1 MEWIEISILVVSGT
15 LVGFINTL
23 AGGGSIISLSVLMML
38 GLSAPVA
45 NGTNRIAVAVQTL
58 SATSSFRRQKVL
70 ETKKALLLS
79 IPGVLGSLIGAWIA
93 ADINEEIFEKAIG
106 VIMLLMMVFILFN
119 PDRYIYGKKDLAE
132 KPLNWKIYL
141 LFFAIGIYG
150 GFIHVGVGYF
160 LLAGIV
166 LGAGFDLVKANA
178 IKVFIVLMYAPFTVM
193 IFVWNNQIDWKY
205 GLVMSIGNVVG
216 ALVATRLAVKKG
228 VVFVKW
234 VIIFVILITAADM
247 FGLYDFKSLIT
258 GLVQNK
264 IN

>member
-1 MEWIEISILVVSGT
+1 MSWIEITLLIVSGL

-38 GLSAPVA
+38 GLPAGVA

-58 SATSSFRRQKVL
+58 SATSSFSKQKML
-70 ETKKALLLS
+70 ETKKALALS

-106 VIMLLMMVFILFN
+106 VILLIMLVFILLN
-119 PDRYIYGKKDLAE
+119 PDKYIYGKKTITE

-141 LFFAIGIYG
+141 LFFAIGVYG
-150 GFIHVGVGYF
+150 GFIHIGVGYF

-178 IKVFIVLMYAPFTVM
+178 IKVFIVLMYAPLTVL
-193 IFVWNNQIDWKY
+193 IFLWNNQIDWKY
-205 GLVMSIGNVVG
+205 GLVMSVGNVGG
-216 ALVATRLAVKKG
+216 ALVASRLAVSRG

-234 VIIFVILITAADM
+234 VIIGVILITSAEM

-258 GLVQNK
+258 S
-264 IN
+264 IIHH